1 MTTIQSASSTASAL
15 PNVLSSSSAR
25 FDDNPFLALLVAEMR
40 TQTPLEPVDNAAF
53 MNQMA
58 QFSSMKEQKQLND
71 NLLKLLDFQGALAR
85 LEGLSQ
91 SSALLG
97 KEITFLVDG
106 ERTET
111 GIVESVFV
119 DDQGEVKMKV
129 GDHEVGLRQ
138 VTGIRNR
145 DGATGG
151 GDDRTRA

>member
-1 MTTIQSASSTASAL
+1 MNTIQTASSTTNVQ
-15 PNVLSSSSAR
+15 PTVLSSSGTR
-25 FDDNPFLALLVAEMR
+25 FEDNPFLELLVAEMR

-97 KEITFLVDG
+97 KEITFLVDD
-106 ERTET
+106 RTET
-111 GIVESVFV
+111 GLVESVFV

-129 GDHEVGLRQ
+129 GEREVSLRQ
-138 VTGIRNR
+138 VTGIRNV
-145 DGATGG
+145 G
-151 GDDRTRA
+151 GDGDTES